1 MAKVTFGSDG
11 VRSFVVRAVTPRPCA
26 AKCLFIA
33 RHDRRTPLL
42 QRTTEGTAM
51 AEQAQEQVKEK
62 AQEATEKARTTLRE
76 QVDSRSTQAG
86 DQISQQAGDLRSL
99 SHELRN
105 QGKDGPA
112 RLAEQAADR
121 AEKVG
126 GYLSQSDADR
136 ILRDAE
142 EFGRS
147 NPWAV
152 IAGGLA
158 AGFLASRFL
167 KASSSDRYHGRTQLP
182 PPSQQDRFIREP
194 HVGGAP
200 ATGPATTP
208 AI

>member
-1 MAKVTFGSDG
+1 
-11 VRSFVVRAVTPRPCA
+11 
-26 AKCLFIA
+26 
-33 RHDRRTPLL
+33 
-42 QRTTEGTAM
+42 M

-62 AQEATEKARTTLRE
+62 AQEVTDKARATMRD

-86 DQISQQAGDLRSL
+86 EQVSQQAGDLRTL
-99 SHELRN
+99 SQELRN

-112 RLAEQAADR
+112 KIAEQASDR
-121 AEKVG
+121 AEQVG
-126 GYLSQSDADR
+126 SYLTRSDADT
-136 ILRDAE
+136 ILHDAE

-152 IAGGLA
+152 IAGGVA

-167 KASSSDRYHGRTQLP
+167 KASSSDRYRGRTTSAHSQLQSTATAQP
-182 PPSQQDRFIREP
+182 DRFARPAPAP

-200 ATGPATTP
+200 ATGPATTG

>member
-1 MAKVTFGSDG
+1 
-11 VRSFVVRAVTPRPCA
+11 
-26 AKCLFIA
+26 
-33 RHDRRTPLL
+33 
-42 QRTTEGTAM
+42 M
-51 AEQAQEQVKEK
+51 AEQTQEQVKEK
-62 AQEATEKARTTLRE
+62 AQEATDKARTTLRE

-86 DQISQQAGDLRSL
+86 DQISQQAGDVRSL
-99 SHELRN
+99 AQELRN

-126 GYLSQSDADR
+126 SYLSQSDADR

-167 KASSSDRYHGRTQLP
+167 KASSSDRYRGRTPLP
-182 PPSQQDRFIREP
+182 APPQHERFLRAP
-194 HVGGAP
+194 HTGDAP

>member
-1 MAKVTFGSDG
+1 MAEQG
-11 VRSFVVRAVTPRPCA
+11 RSS
-26 AKCLFIA
+26 
-33 RHDRRTPLL
+33 
-42 QRTTEGTAM
+42 

-62 AQEATEKARTTLRE
+62 AQEATEKARSTLRE
-76 QVDSRSTQAG
+76 QVDGRSTQAG
-86 DQISQQAGDLRSL
+86 EQISQQAGDMRTL
-99 SHELRN
+99 SQELRN

-112 RLAEQAADR
+112 KLADQAADR
-121 AEKVG
+121 AERVG
-126 GYLSQSDADR
+126 SYLTQSDADR

-142 EFGRS
+142 QFGRS

-167 KASSSDRYHGRTQLP
+167 KASSSDRYHGRTTTSENGLALQPAGGTERFARP
-182 PPSQQDRFIREP
+182 PAEP

-208 AI
+208 AV

>member
-1 MAKVTFGSDG
+1 
-11 VRSFVVRAVTPRPCA
+11 
-26 AKCLFIA
+26 
-33 RHDRRTPLL
+33 
-42 QRTTEGTAM
+42 M

>member
-1 MAKVTFGSDG
+1 
-11 VRSFVVRAVTPRPCA
+11 
-26 AKCLFIA
+26 
-33 RHDRRTPLL
+33 
-42 QRTTEGTAM
+42 M

-62 AQEATEKARTTLRE
+62 AQEATEKARSTLRD

-86 DQISQQAGDLRSL
+86 EQISQQAGDLRSL
-99 SHELRN
+99 SQELRN

-121 AEKVG
+121 AEQVG
-126 GYLSQSDADR
+126 GYLTRSDGDR

-142 EFGRS
+142 DFGRS

-158 AGFLASRFL
+158 VGFLASRFL

-182 PPSQQDRFIREP
+182 ETVPSQRFTREP
-194 HVGGAP
+194 HLGGAP
-200 ATGPATTP
+200 AVGPATAP
-208 AI
+208 NV

>member
-1 MAKVTFGSDG
+1 
-11 VRSFVVRAVTPRPCA
+11 
-26 AKCLFIA
+26 
-33 RHDRRTPLL
+33 
-42 QRTTEGTAM
+42 M

-62 AQEATEKARTTLRE
+62 AQEATEKARSSLRE

-86 DQISQQAGDLRSL
+86 EQISQQASDLRSL
-99 SHELRN
+99 SQEMRR

-112 RLAEQAADR
+112 QLAEKAAER
-121 AEKVG
+121 AEHVG
-126 GYLSQSDADR
+126 GYLTRSDADR
-136 ILRDAE
+136 ILRDVE
-142 EFGRS
+142 DFGRS

-152 IAGGLA
+152 IAAGLA
-158 AGFLASRFL
+158 AGFVASRFL

-182 PPSQQDRFIREP
+182 ERSESDRFARQP

>member
-11 VRSFVVRAVTPRPCA
+11 VRSFVVRAVTPRPCP

-42 QRTTEGTAM
+42 HRTTEGTAM

-99 SHELRN
+99 SQELRN

-112 RLAEQAADR
+112 RFAEQAADR

-126 GYLSQSDADR
+126 SYLSQSDADR

-182 PPSQQDRFIREP
+182 APSQQDRFIREP